1 MGLSVL
7 RLRVGQC
14 LTWARWHLAPFLFG
28 WNKEW
33 DAQKLMIS
41 YWSFFA
47 DPQFKEEISGRLCH
61 HCITKFCR
69 PQNSKLKMGDQDPL
83 HIATDGQEDSQTEFE
98 IPHWLSFVVLHRF
111 SCHWSPTLTP
121 TWQALGIR
129 MEVICTHIKLKE
141 LLESGTTDLWFDELA
156 LGYTIF
162 LAYAPLPCLLNAS
175 FMILGES

>member
-33 DAQKLMIS
+33 DAQKLMIR

-47 DPQFKEEISGRLCH
+47 DPQFKEEICGRLCH

-83 HIATDGQEDSQTEFE
+83 HMATDGQEDSQTEFE
-98 IPHWLSFVVLHRF
+98 IPHWSSFVVLHRF
-111 SCHWSPTLTP
+111 FLSLVSNSNSYLTS
-121 TWQALGIR
+121 T
-129 MEVICTHIKLKE
+129 
-141 LLESGTTDLWFDELA
+141 
-156 LGYTIF
+156 GYTDGGDMYSHQVERTSWKWNNWSLVRWISIG
-162 LAYAPLPCLLNAS
+162 LHYLSCLCPTS
-175 FMILGES
+175 VSD

>member
-7 RLRVGQC
+7 LLRVGRC
-14 LTWARWHLAPFLFG
+14 LTWARRHLAPFLLG
-28 WNKEW
+28 WNNEW
-33 DAQKLMIS
+33 DAQKLMIR

-47 DPQFKEEISGRLCH
+47 DPQFKEEICGRLCH

-111 SCHWSPTLTP
+111 SSHWSPTLTP
-121 TWQALGIR
+121 TWQATLGIR
-129 MEVICTHIKLKE
+129 MEVICTHIKSKHFTWNNFLKVE
-141 LLESGTTDLWFDELA
+141 QL
-156 LGYTIF
+156 IF
-162 LAYAPLPCLLNAS
+162 GSMN
-175 FMILGES
+175 